1 MRLSHRLMFILCLLF
16 VPPLLAQGVSVTTM
30 TREDQ
35 LAVAAP
41 TWSGETG
48 LFTTVTGNTL
58 RQGDI
63 SFGIYAQNFRL
74 LAGPAPDF
82 VPPSA
87 RKYRDYGYNLD
98 RLSASVGFGLTD
110 RWEISGMLPYD
121 RIRGHGGDRAGFING
136 WLYQGRFSDSGIGDL
151 HLATKFGF
159 TQPSPGSGAALS
171 LFADLPTGNKDSGIS
186 SGNGKYGLGFHWT
199 GGIASVA
206 ASYAIVGKRNA
217 SHSNFPPGAV
227 TDVDLPNEIHLD
239 GGLNIPQGW
248 WHGTNWIS
256 EVNALV
262 YTGGDRK
269 PKSPVFLVTGLRH
282 WFGSSGWALN
292 AAARWNVAKFS
303 YDNDECRFTELSD
316 CGVSGLVGLTFAP
329 LHLGAAR
336 VGRAAPPPP
345 VVSAPPPPPSLP
357 PPPPAPAPVT
367 PPEVP
372 PVTPPRVPTE
382 IRVDEIHFE
391 SGSARLTNIAK
402 AILDDVALRMKQEPA
417 STAIVIGYTDSREAT
432 GPNADLD
439 RRRAEAV
446 RDYLVSRH
454 GIDPSRITIEGRD
467 AREPVG
473 DNNTAEG
480 RLKNRRV
487 VIRLMLP

>member
-1 MRLSHRLMFILCLLF
+1 MFILCVIL
-16 VPPLLAQGVSVTTM
+16 VPPLLAQGIGSM

-35 LAVAAP
+35 IALAAP
-41 TWSGETG
+41 TWTGETG
-48 LFTTVTGNTL
+48 LFTTVTANTL
-58 RQGDI
+58 RQGDF
-63 SFGIYAQNFRL
+63 SFSVYAQNYRL

-87 RKYRDYGYNLD
+87 RRYRDYGYDLD
-98 RLSASVGFGLTD
+98 RFSASAGFGLTD
-110 RWEISGMLPYD
+110 RWEFAAALPFD
-121 RIRGHGGDRAGFING
+121 RIRGQGGDRAGFING
-136 WLYQGRFSDSGIGDL
+136 WFYQGRFSDSGIGDL
-151 HLATKFGF
+151 HLATKFGI
-159 TQPSPGSGAALS
+159 TQSAPGNGVALS
-171 LFADLPTGNKDSGIS
+171 VFTDLPTGDKNSGIS
-186 SGNGKYGLGFHWT
+186 SGNGRYGVGVHFT
-199 GGIASVA
+199 GGIASLA

-227 TDVDLPNEIHLD
+227 TDIDLPNEIRID
-239 GGLNIPQGW
+239 GGLNVPQRW
-248 WHGTNWIS
+248 WRTTNWIS
-256 EVNALV
+256 EVNATL
-262 YTGGDRK
+262 YNGGDRK
-269 PKSPVFLVTGLRH
+269 PKAPIFLVTGLRH

-292 AAARWNVAKFS
+292 AGLRWNVQKFS
-303 YDNDECRFTELSD
+303 YDNDECRFTEPSD
-316 CGVSGLVGLTFAP
+316 CGLSGLAGLSFAP
-329 LHLGAAR
+329 MHLAR
-336 VGRAAPPPP
+336 LAP
-345 VVSAPPPPPSLP
+345 P
-357 PPPPAPAPVT
+357 PPPPAPVPVPPPPPPPAPVP
-367 PPEVP
+367 PPEAP

-382 IRVDEIHFE
+382 IRTDEIHFE
-391 SGSARLTNIAK
+391 IGSARLTNIAK
-402 AILDDVALRMKQEPA
+402 AILDDVALRMKSEPT
-417 STAIVIGYTDSREAT
+417 STAIVIGYTDNREAT

>member
-1 MRLSHRLMFILCLLF
+1 MFLLIF
-16 VPPLLAQGVSVTTM
+16 LLVPPLFAQGTSVATM
-30 TREDQ
+30 TRQDW

-41 TWSGETG
+41 SSSGETG

-58 RQGDI
+58 RQGDL
-63 SFGIYAQNFRL
+63 SFSIYLQNWRL
-74 LAGPAPDF
+74 TAGPAPEF
-82 VPPSA
+82 ALPSA
-87 RKYRDYGYNLD
+87 RRYRDYGYDLD
-98 RLSASVGFGLTD
+98 RLSASLGFGLTD
-110 RWEISGMLPYD
+110 RWEISGMVPYD
-121 RIRGHGGDRAGFING
+121 RIRGEGGDRAGFING
-136 WLYQGRFSDSGIGDL
+136 WLYQGRFSDSGIGDV
-151 HLATKFGF
+151 HIATKFGL
-159 TQPSPGSGAALS
+159 TQPSPGSGFALS

-186 SGNGKYGLGFHWT
+186 SGNGKYGVGGHWT
-199 GGIASVA
+199 GGIASLA
-206 ASYAIVGKRNA
+206 ASYAVVSNRNA
-217 SHSNFPPGAV
+217 SHSDFPPGAP
-227 TDVDLPNEIHLD
+227 TDVTLPNEVHID
-239 GGLNIPQGW
+239 GGLNIPQSW
-248 WHGTNWIS
+248 WRGTNWIS
-256 EVNALV
+256 EINAIL

-269 PKSPVFLVTGLRH
+269 PKSPIFLVTGFRH

-292 AAARWNVAKFS
+292 AAARWNVQKFS
-303 YDNDECRFTELSD
+303 YDNDECRITELSD

-329 LHLGAAR
+329 LHLAR
-336 VGRAAPPPP
+336 IAPPPPPP
-345 VVSAPPPPPSLP
+345 VVTPPPPP
-357 PPPPAPAPVT
+357 PPPPAPVP
-367 PPEVP
+367 PPEAP

-382 IRVDEIHFE
+382 IRTDEIHFE

-402 AILDDVALRMKQEPA
+402 AILDDVALRMKQEPT
-417 STAIVIGYTDSREAT
+417 STAIVIGYTDSKEAT